1 MHKTWGR
8 EADSAPLPRR
18 ARASACSAR
27 GLFFLL
33 VAARV
38 LGAPISALAPCTY
51 RYRGCV
57 LSENIC
63 LGISVGHFFSLLILL
78 LCVFEYFLLILTAPR
93 NLCARPGL
101 GLHPRPLPSRASW
114 RWPAAQ
120 GPTTLLANP
129 PDYLWVRKKPLS
141 RPQVPARLWP

>member
-1 MHKTWGR
+1 MHKTWRR

-38 LGAPISALAPCTY
+38 PGAPVSALVPCAY

-57 LSENIC
+57 LSESIC
-63 LGISVGHFFSLLILL
+63 LRILVGHFFSLLILL

-101 GLHPRPLPSRASW
+101 GLHPRPLPPIASW
-114 RWPAAQ
+114 SWRVAQ
-120 GPTTLLANP
+120 GPTTLPANP
-129 PDYLWVRKKPLS
+129 PDYPWVRKKPLS
-141 RPQVPARLWP
+141 RPQVLARLRP